1 MSQPDAMVNRPSHEG
16 KHPKALYI
24 LFFTEMWER
33 FAYYLMVGILLL
45 YMIDTKTGGKGFDE
59 RVGADI
65 VGSFIALVYLTP
77 FIGGL
82 IADRYLG
89 YIKSI
94 FLGGSLMAA
103 GYLGLSIPGDTAM
116 FISLALIIIGNGF
129 FKPNISTLLGN
140 IYNRADLRPL
150 KDNAYNIFYMGIN
163 IGAFVCN
170 FVAAYLRNKYGWGW
184 AFAAAGIGL
193 IIGLIILSTSLKNK
207 EITGAN
213 VKKPIQPEDMPLSK
227 IFSYVFLP
235 AIIAAVIGWFI
246 PTKLFGSP
254 LMGTQANDAF
264 IFACLPVIAF
274 YVSLWIKAKGQDKRG
289 IGALLFI
296 FVIAIAFWTIYNQ
309 NATGLTLWAEK
320 HTDRAA
326 SPTTA
331 KITSKLYPLQEVTDT
346 PRLVNKVDQF
356 FVDVKD
362 NSKIVRYESEFVYNK
377 QKENDGTEK
386 IKIDTLTYGVTENG
400 SKIDTASKIVKVM
413 GPDPYFNN
421 VPKDQWPHGD
431 DLKLTNTE
439 LFQSINPLFIVL
451 LTLFFVPFFGWLRK
465 RGKEPTTASKFGM
478 AMFISGL
485 SALVMVFAV
494 MSVPSIYT
502 HKASPIWLWL
512 TYFVFTIS
520 EIFLSPMGLSFVSK
534 LAPPRL
540 TALMMGGW
548 FLSTSIGGKV
558 AGVMTGFW
566 DDFHDK
572 KMFFLILVVAAFIG
586 GILIYARIKSLN
598 EIVRDKTGSA

>member
-1 MSQPDAMVNRPSHEG
+1 MAETIKTG
-16 KHPKALYI
+16 KHPKALYV

-59 RVGADI
+59 RIGADI

-94 FLGGSLMAA
+94 FVGGALMAA
-103 GYLGLSIPGDTAM
+103 GYLGLAIPGNTAM
-116 FISLALIIIGNGF
+116 FISLTLIIVGNGF

-140 IYNRADLRPL
+140 IYNREDLKPL

-184 AFAAAGIGL
+184 AFSAAGIGL
-193 IIGLIILSTSLKNK
+193 IIGLINLAMNLPAVRV
-207 EITGAN
+207 GD
-213 VKKPIQPEDMPLSK
+213 VKKPVQAEDMSMSQ
-227 IFSYVFLP
+227 IFKVVFLP
-235 AIIAAVIGWFI
+235 AIIAAIIGWI
-246 PTKLFGSP
+246 VPTQIFGSP
-254 LMGTQANDAF
+254 VMGTQANDAF
-264 IFACLPVIAF
+264 IFACLPIIAF
-274 YVSLWIKAKGQDKRG
+274 YISLWAKAKGSDKKS
-289 IGALLFI
+289 IGSLLFI

-320 HTDRAA
+320 HTDRVA
-326 SPTTA
+326 SETTA
-331 KITSKLYPLQEVTDT
+331 NITGKLFPMQEVSDT
-346 PRLVNKVDQF
+346 PRIVNKVNEF
-356 FVDVKD
+356 FVEEKGA
-362 NSKIVRYESEFVYNK
+362 
-377 QKENDGTEK
+377 DGK
-386 IKIDTLTYGVTENG
+386 TLQ
-400 SKIDTASKIVKVM
+400 VM

-421 VPKDQWPHGD
+421 VPKEEWPGGKSE
-431 DLKLTNTE
+431 KLTNTE

-451 LTLFFVPFFGWLRK
+451 LTLVFVPLFDYLRK
-465 RGKEPTTASKFGM
+465 KGKEPTTASKFGM

-502 HKASPIWLWL
+502 HKTSPSWLWG

-520 EIFLSPMGLSFVSK
+520 EIFLSPIGLSFVSK
-534 LAPPRL
+534 LSPPRL

-566 DDFHDK
+566 DDFTDK
-572 KMFFLILVVAAFIG
+572 KMFFLLLVIAAFIG
-586 GILIYARIKSLN
+586 GILIYSRLKSLN
-598 EIVRDKTGSA
+598 DIVKERTGSA

>member
-1 MSQPDAMVNRPSHEG
+1 MTENIKTG
-16 KHPKALYI
+16 KHPKALYV

-45 YMIDTKTGGKGFDE
+45 YTIDTKTGGKGFDE

-94 FLGGSLMAA
+94 FLGGSIMAL
-103 GYLGLSIPGDTAM
+103 GYFGLSLPGNTAM
-116 FISLALIIIGNGF
+116 FVSLGLIIVGNGF

-140 IYNRADLRPL
+140 IYNREDLKPL

-184 AFAAAGIGL
+184 AFAAAGVGLVIGL
-193 IIGLIILSTSLKNK
+193 IFLAANLKNVRV
-207 EITGAN
+207 GD
-213 VKKPIQPEDMPLSK
+213 VKKEVQKEDMSLGQ
-227 IFSYVFLP
+227 ILGYVFVP
-235 AIIAAVIGWFI
+235 AMIAAVVGWII
-246 PTKLFGSP
+246 PLKIFGTS

-264 IFACLPVIAF
+264 IFACLPIIAF
-274 YVSLWIKAKGQDKRG
+274 YISLYVKAKGQDKKG
-289 IGALLFI
+289 IGSLLFI
-296 FVIAIAFWTIYNQ
+296 FAIAIAFWTIYNQ

-320 HTDRAA
+320 HTDRVA
-326 SPTTA
+326 SETTA
-331 KITSKLYPLQEVTDT
+331 KITGALFPLQTVTDT
-346 PRLVNKVDQF
+346 PRLVNKVDEN

-362 NSKIVRYESEFVYNK
+362 A
-377 QKENDGTEK
+377 
-386 IKIDTLTYGVTENG
+386 NG
-400 SKIDTASKIVKVM
+400 QQVKVM

-421 VPKDQWPHGD
+421 VPKAEWPGGKNV
-431 DLKLTNTE
+431 KLTNTE
-439 LFQSINPLFIVL
+439 LFQSINPLFIVV
-451 LTLFFVPFFGWLRK
+451 LTLIFVPLFDHLRRK
-465 RGKEPTTASKFGM
+465 GKEPTTASKFGM

-502 HKASPIWLWL
+502 HKASPIWLWG

-520 EIFLSPMGLSFVSK
+520 EIFLSPIGLSFVSK
-534 LAPPRL
+534 LAPARL

-548 FLSTSIGGKV
+548 FLSTSIGGKI

-566 DDFHDK
+566 DDFTDK
-572 KMFFLILVVAAFIG
+572 KIFFLILVGAAFVG
-586 GILIYARIKSLN
+586 GILIYARLKSLN
-598 EIVRDKTGSA
+598 QIVKDKTGSA

>member
-1 MSQPDAMVNRPSHEG
+1 MEQRTVRA

-33 FAYYLMVGILLL
+33 FAYYLMVGILFL
-45 YMIDTKTGGKGFDE
+45 YLIDGKTGGKNLDE
-59 RVGADI
+59 RIGADI

-82 IADRYLG
+82 LADRHLG
-89 YIKSI
+89 YLKSI

-103 GYLGLSIPGDTAM
+103 GYLCLAIPGNTAL
-116 FISLALIIIGNGF
+116 FVALTMIIIGNGF

-140 IYNRADLRPL
+140 IYNKAELRPL

-170 FVAAYLRNKYGWGW
+170 FVAAYLRNKYGWGY

-193 IIGLIILSTSLKNK
+193 IIGLIILAINLDKVK
-207 EITGAN
+207 EGD
-213 VKKPIQPEDMPLSK
+213 VKKPVQAEDMSTGQ
-227 IFSYVFLP
+227 IFGYVFLP
-235 AIIAAVIGWFI
+235 AIIAAIIGWFL
-246 PTKLFGSP
+246 PKALFGSP
-254 LMGTQANDAF
+254 IMGTQASDAF
-264 IFACLPVIAF
+264 IFACLPIIAF
-274 YVSLWIKAKGQDKRG
+274 YISLWVKAKGQDRKG

-296 FVIAIAFWTIYNQ
+296 FAIAVAFWTIYNQ
-309 NATGLTLWAEK
+309 NSTGLTLWAEK

-331 KITSKLYPLQEVTDT
+331 QITGKIFPMQEVSDT
-346 PRLVNKVDQF
+346 PRLVNKVDEY
-356 FVDVKD
+356 FVEVKD
-362 NSKIVRYESEFVYNK
+362 KTPVVRLDTVARIQLKGDKPDTTTRIYGITSAGNRIDTGSKIV
-377 QKENDGTEK
+377 Q
-386 IKIDTLTYGVTENG
+386 
-400 SKIDTASKIVKVM
+400 VM

-421 VPKDQWPHGD
+421 VPKDQWPGGKD
-431 DLKLTNTE
+431 VKLTNTE

-451 LTLFFVPFFGWLRK
+451 LTLIFVPFFSFLRK

-502 HKASPIWLWL
+502 HKASPIWLWG

-520 EIFLSPMGLSFVSK
+520 EIFLSPIGLSFVSK
-534 LAPPRL
+534 LAPQRL

-572 KMFFLILVVAAFIG
+572 KIFFLILVIAAFIG
-586 GILIYARIKSLN
+586 GILIYSRLKSLN
-598 EIVRDKTGSA
+598 EIVREKTGSA

>member
-1 MSQPDAMVNRPSHEG
+1 MNDTIKTGR
-16 KHPKALYI
+16 HPRALYV

-45 YMIDTKTGGKGFDE
+45 YTIDTTTGGKGFSE
-59 RVGADI
+59 KIGADI

-94 FLGGSLMAA
+94 FLGGSLMSA
-103 GYLGLSIPGDTAM
+103 GYFCLALPGNTAM
-116 FISLALIIIGNGF
+116 FIALTLIIVGNGF

-140 IYNRADLRPL
+140 IYNRQDLKPL

-170 FVAAYLRNKYGWGW
+170 FVAAYLRNKYGWGY
-184 AFAAAGIGL
+184 AFGAAGVGLLIGMGVL
-193 IIGLIILSTSLKNK
+193 AMNLDKVRIGD
-207 EITGAN
+207 
-213 VKKPIQPEDMPLSK
+213 VKKPVEAEDMSLGQISL
-227 IFSYVFLP
+227 YVFVP
-235 AIIAAVIGWFI
+235 ALIAAVIGWMVPVKI
-246 PTKLFGSP
+246 FGSAI
-254 LMGTQANDAF
+254 MGTQANDAF
-264 IFACLPVIAF
+264 VFACIPIIAF
-274 YVSLWIKAKGQDKRG
+274 YISLWVKAKGQDKKG
-289 IGALLFI
+289 IGSLLFI

-320 HTDRAA
+320 HTDRVA
-326 SPTTA
+326 SPTAAAITG
-331 KITSKLYPLQEVTDT
+331 KIFPMQEVSDT
-346 PRLVNKVDQF
+346 PRLVNKVNEY

-362 NSKIVRYESEFVYNK
+362 ADGKVVKI
-377 QKENDGTEK
+377 
-386 IKIDTLTYGVTENG
+386 
-400 SKIDTASKIVKVM
+400 M

-421 VPKDQWPHGD
+421 VPKEEWPGGKSV
-431 DLKLTNTE
+431 KLTNTE

-451 LTLFFVPFFGWLRK
+451 LTLLFVPLFDYLRTK
-465 RGKEPTTASKFGM
+465 GKEPTTASKFAM

-494 MSVPSIYT
+494 MSVPSVYT
-502 HKASPIWLWL
+502 HKTSPLWLWG

-520 EIFLSPMGLSFVSK
+520 EIFLSPIGLSFVSK
-534 LAPPRL
+534 LAPARL

-548 FLSTSIGGKV
+548 FLATSLGGKI
-558 AGVMTGFW
+558 AGVMTSFW
-566 DDFHDK
+566 DDFTDK
-572 KMFFLILVVAAFIG
+572 KIFFLVLVIAAFIG
-586 GILIYARIKSLN
+586 GILIYSKLKSLN
-598 EIVRDKTGSA
+598 QIVKDKTGSA